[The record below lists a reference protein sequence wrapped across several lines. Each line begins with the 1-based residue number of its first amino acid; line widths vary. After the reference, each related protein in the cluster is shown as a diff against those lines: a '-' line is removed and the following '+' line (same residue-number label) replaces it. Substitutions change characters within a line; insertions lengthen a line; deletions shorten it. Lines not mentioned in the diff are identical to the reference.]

1 MPPSILVEA
10 CIDSVA
16 SALAAER
23 GGAGRLELCASLT
36 DGGTTPSAGMISAVK
51 ARVTLPL
58 FVIVRP
64 RGGGFEHS
72 EDELDVMRREIS
84 VARELGADGIVAGA
98 LRPDGRVQVEVTRS
112 LVEMAAPLPVTFH
125 RAFDQTPDR
134 VAALED
140 LVRCGV
146 QRVLTSGG
154 AATALEGRHEL
165 ASLVARSAGRI
176 GVMAGGGIRE
186 ETVQEIVR
194 RSGVREIH
202 VRGARVVRSS
212 DGEGGGEGGATSPVR
227 LRKALPADESAW
239 EETDEERIRA
249 LVRLAS
255 G

>member
-1 MPPSILVEA
+1 MPRSILVEA

-23 GGAGRLELCASLT
+23 GGAGRLELCAGLA
-36 DGGTTPSAGMISAVK
+36 DGGTTPSAGMITAVK
-51 ARVTLPL
+51 AHVTLPL

-72 EDELDVMRREIS
+72 EEELDVMHREIS
-84 VARELGADGIVAGA
+84 AAKELGVDGIVVGA
-98 LRPDGRVQVEVTRS
+98 LRSDGRVHLEVTRA
-112 LVEMAAPLPVTFH
+112 LVEKAAPLPVTFH

-134 VAALED
+134 AEALDD

-146 QRVLTSGG
+146 HRVLTSGG
-154 AATALEGRHEL
+154 AATAMDGRDEIAL
-165 ASLVARSAGRI
+165 LVARSAGRI
-176 GVMAGGGIRE
+176 QIMAGGGIRE
-186 ETVQEIVR
+186 ETVQAVVR

-202 VRGARVVRSS
+202 VRGTRLVRS
-212 DGEGGGEGGATSPVR
+212 GRGAPDAAAAR

-249 LVRLAS
+249 LVTLAS